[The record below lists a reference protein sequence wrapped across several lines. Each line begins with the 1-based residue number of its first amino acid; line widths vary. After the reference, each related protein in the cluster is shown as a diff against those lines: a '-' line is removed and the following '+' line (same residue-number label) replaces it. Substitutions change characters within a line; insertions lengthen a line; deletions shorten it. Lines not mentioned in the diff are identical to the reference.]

1 MLVKASL
8 VRSSS
13 NESGASTAAASTMMF
28 VERVLKR
35 AGTPATL
42 SRGVKTS
49 PRMPE

>member
-13 NESGASTAAASTMMF
+13 SESGASTAAVISRMF
-28 VERVLKR
+28 EERVLKR
-35 AGTPATL
+35 GGTPATM
-42 SRGVKTS
+42 SSGVKTS